1 MIGQYILWT
10 VVIALF
16 LIGLTGTILP
26 TLPGNLLIFGG
37 ALIYGIFTEFEEVT
51 LWVLAALGVIS
62 IGAQVLDYLAEA
74 YGARR
79 FGATKYGIWGAII
92 GGGHRPHNP
101 QYRWPRIGYILGGNY
116 PGNHLG
122 RPKRER
128 GIEDWLGEPVGVLR
142 WNPDEIHPG
151 NGFDRDILCGP
162 YLIFSLDTK

>member
-51 LWVLAALGVIS
+51 LWVLTALLGIS
-62 IGAQVLDYLAEA
+62 IGAQVLDYAAEA

-92 GGGHRPHNP
+92 GGIVGLIILNV
-101 QYRWPRIGYILGGNY
+101 GGLILGIF
-116 PGNHLG
+116 LG
-122 RPKRER
+122 AIIPEIILAGRSVKGALKIGWGSLLGFFGGTLMKFILGMVSI
-128 GIEDWLGEPVGVLR
+128 GI
-142 WNPDEIHPG
+142 
-151 NGFDRDILCGP
+151 FFAA
-162 YLIFSLDTK
+162 LI